1 MARIIF
7 SFAPAV
13 NVILHPN
20 TISALQACSSREQR
34 EEKFASRWPLSS
46 TAQGCPVIFHEE

>member
-7 SFAPAV
+7 SFVPPV

-20 TISALQACSSREQR
+20 TISASQACSSREQR